1 MILFHHHCK
10 VYLGADP
17 SFLIAGEITS
27 PNFPGDYPH
36 NLNKT
41 DTIVVKSKNTMRPEF
56 TSFTVYVGG
65 SINECPGDFVKITD
79 GDGTILMDKSCG
91 YSDIDP
97 SHNLYFLPPII
108 TTRTNKVKILFYTD
122 KISAQPGWSLSW
134 KALAPGNIKSSLSL
148 LVDARC

>member
-1 MILFHHHCK
+1 MLIILQFTAFSTESCCD
-10 VYLGADP
+10 YL
-17 SFLIAGEITS
+17 T
-27 PNFPGDYPH
+27 
-36 NLNKT
+36 
-41 DTIVVKSKNTMRPEF
+41 
-56 TSFTVYVGG
+56 
-65 SINECPGDFVKITD
+65 ITD

-134 KALAPGNIKSSLSL
+134 KALAPGNIKSSL
-148 LVDARC
+148 LVDACC